1 MEESQMGFLVG
12 LIAMSVVFC
21 LILPLMAFLYIDILE
36 TKYEAKAQMAKVEKL
51 RLEVE
56 KKKDEQ

>member
-1 MEESQMGFLVG
+1 MGFLVG

-36 TKYEAKAQMAKVEKL
+36 TKYEAKAQMAKIEKL

>member
-51 RLEVE
+51 RLEIE